1 MNVPMEEKR
10 MNVPTDPTTTC
21 KEQEIPIEI
30 KRFEILIENTF
41 ELLKQLEG
49 RIEPILGVHCDKV
62 TENNKD
68 VSLESPI
75 GKWLNLQNEKLEKI
89 NYDLDIF
96 SQRVKL

>member
-1 MNVPMEEKR
+1 MNVS
-10 MNVPTDPTTTC
+10 NDPTAC

-41 ELLKQLEG
+41 QLLELLG
-49 RIEPILGVHCDKV
+49 SRIEPILGVRCDKV

-68 VSLESPI
+68 VSLESHI
-75 GKWLNLQNEKLEKI
+75 GNWLNLQNEKLEKI
-89 NYDLDIF
+89 NYDLDNL

>member
-1 MNVPMEEKR
+1 
-10 MNVPTDPTTTC
+10 MNVPTDPTAC
-21 KEQEIPIEI
+21 KEREIPIEI

-41 ELLKQLEG
+41 QLLEQLEG
-49 RIEPILGVHCDKV
+49 RIDPILSVCYDKI

-75 GKWLNLQNEKLEKI
+75 GNWLNIQNEKLEKI
-89 NYDLDIF
+89 NYYLDAL